1 MRYLVITV
9 ILLSALAPSA
19 AQSATGMA
27 AMQYYVGAWSC
38 MAAPT
43 GQPKQKATATYSMDD
58 GVLRMWVVVPKQG
71 KMKSDYAFQS
81 AMVYDAKAGRYVQSN
96 LDTQAAWS
104 ISTAKPWSGN
114 TEVWYDKQSNDG
126 KLGRGETVRTNQSS
140 FSFESYPSATSTKP
154 SFGGTCT
161 RSS

>member
-1 MRYLVITV
+1 MRYLAIAV
-9 ILLSALAPSA
+9 LLLVAVAPSA

-27 AMQYYVGAWSC
+27 AMQYYVGSWSC
-38 MAAPT
+38 MAGDT
-43 GQPKQKATATYSMDD
+43 GRPKQKANVTYSMDD

-71 KMKSDYAFQS
+71 KMTNDYAFQS
-81 AMVYDAKAGRYVQSN
+81 AMVYDAKAGHYVQSN

-114 TEVWYDKQSNDG
+114 TEVWYDKQSNNG
-126 KLGRGETVRTNQSS
+126 KLGRGETVRTTQNS
-140 FSFESYPSATSTKP
+140 FSFKSYASATSTK
-154 SFGGTCT
+154 STFGGTCT